1 MTTFQTIRHIIES
14 IEIFLRILFVKI
26 IQVRFYQ
33 FKLKDFIKEFF
44 LKFEFS
50 HLKHIIMVQESNSG
64 RVLIKCRAKL
74 YQTLVT
80 EPGMF

>member
-44 LKFEFS
+44 QKFEFS
-50 HLKHIIMVQESNSG
+50 HLKTYYYGSG
-64 RVLIKCRAKL
+64 IKQWKSFDK
-74 YQTLVT
+74 V
-80 EPGMF
+80 